1 MFWGELLPI
10 RAILDFPLAGFA
22 PSLFI
27 REVPRGDSDRND
39 GLPSCY
45 ASIDSA
51 IFLRFAHLREK
62 SIYDLWNEMS
72 VPSTLRARRRYQK
85 EKFMD
90 ERIGSEKLPQDAKV
104 EFAEA
109 AAKMQE
115 TLGAAANEARQ
126 TVKTAWHEA
135 KRKTSDFQTMY
146 EAYVRDK
153 PSQALLIAFGAGFLV
168 GLLRRR

>member
-1 MFWGELLPI
+1 
-10 RAILDFPLAGFA
+10 
-22 PSLFI
+22 
-27 REVPRGDSDRND
+27 
-39 GLPSCY
+39 
-45 ASIDSA
+45 
-51 IFLRFAHLREK
+51 
-62 SIYDLWNEMS
+62 
-72 VPSTLRARRRYQK
+72 
-85 EKFMD
+85 MD
-90 ERIGSEKLPQDAKV
+90 ERIGSQKLPQDAKV

-109 AAKMQE
+109 AAQE

>member
-1 MFWGELLPI
+1 
-10 RAILDFPLAGFA
+10 
-22 PSLFI
+22 
-27 REVPRGDSDRND
+27 
-39 GLPSCY
+39 
-45 ASIDSA
+45 
-51 IFLRFAHLREK
+51 
-62 SIYDLWNEMS
+62 
-72 VPSTLRARRRYQK
+72 
-85 EKFMD
+85 MD

-104 EFAEA
+104 EFADA
-109 AAKMQE
+109 AAKIQE

-126 TVKTAWHEA
+126 TAETAWHEV